1 MVLRNAKALLLGL
14 VLASTSGC
22 DVTGA
27 FVKTQADVTK
37 KSTAAFKHWDPELV
51 EHALANNLVLSEG
64 YLEFAPDYEPL
75 LLMTVLTYVGY
86 GQMWLEE
93 KLATA
98 KAAENYEE
106 AERINRRTGL
116 FYDRALMV
124 AKRMLRLRDKG
135 FDTALSGGVKTF
147 ERWTKT
153 NFYKKRDAEV
163 PLVASVAWFAT
174 MQASNEGLATAT
186 DRPFAEILVRRSV
199 ELDPTLR
206 GAMVLMALGIVECS
220 VPKFMGGEPKKGK
233 EYLQRAAQITNR
245 ENHGILVALAEICAV
260 QLQDKTLFKS
270 LLTEVMEAKDVEQY
284 RLQNKFARHKAE
296 RLLNQIDELFL

>member
-1 MVLRNAKALLLGL
+1 MVLRNVKALLLGL
-14 VLASTSGC
+14 VFTCTTGC
-22 DVTGA
+22 DVTGT

-37 KSTAAFKHWDPELV
+37 KSTAVFTHWDTELV
-51 EHALANNLVLSEG
+51 EHALANNLILSEG

-75 LLMTVLTYVGY
+75 LITTVLTYVGY

-116 FYDRALMV
+116 LYDRALMH

-135 FDTALSGGVKTF
+135 FDGALSGGAKAF
-147 ERWTKT
+147 EKWTKV
-153 NFYKKRDAEV
+153 NFYKKDDAEV
-163 PLVASVAWFAT
+163 PLIASVAWFAT

-186 DRPFAEILVRRSV
+186 DRPFAEILARRSV

-206 GAMVLMALGIVECS
+206 GALGLMALGIVECS
-220 VPKFMGGEPKKGK
+220 VPKFMGGKPTKGK

-245 ENHGILVALAEICAV
+245 KNHGILVALAEICAV
-260 QLQDKTLFKS
+260 QLQDKTLFKT
-270 LLTEVMEAKDVEQY
+270 LLTEVIEAKDVEQY
-284 RLQNKFARHKAE
+284 RLQNKFARRKAE
-296 RLLNQIDELFL
+296 RLLDQIDELFL